1 MISSKVGECMMNVEW
16 DESVLSPVR
25 FNLLRLRSR
34 WVAAA
39 TTRTLVRNSL
49 FTSQKHTTV
58 IIMDFPFWALGGREA
73 RTNVFPPP
81 LMVHGLNVVRLN
93 KASLY
98 HRINRFILLTENS
111 TTTTTITTTTTT
123 IITIFKSINQN
134 TKNSTRT
141 TTATRTITGGTTP
154 NGYNESVCILHV
166 K

>member
-1 MISSKVGECMMNVEW
+1 MISSTVGECVMYVEW
-16 DESVLSPVR
+16 VENVLSPVR

-58 IIMDFPFWALGGREA
+58 IIMDFPFRVAGGGRPGP
-73 RTNVFPPP
+73 TLFH
-81 LMVHGLNVVRLN
+81 LLWLCMGWLNVVRLN

-111 TTTTTITTTTTT
+111 TTTTASTTTTT
-123 IITIFKSINQN
+123 ITIFKSINQN
-134 TKNSTRT
+134 TKIVQEHQHQ
-141 TTATRTITGGTTP
+141 AGQ
-154 NGYNESVCILHV
+154 
-166 K
+166 